1 MSHQFIVVR
10 RSPAVTTI
18 TLNRPEVMNAIHSP
32 MHAELAEALDA
43 FAADPKQRVCVLTGA
58 GERAFCA
65 GSDLKYAASSDLGV
79 GEGKRAYP
87 RSGYGGI
94 AERFDLSKPVIA
106 AVNGVALGGG
116 FEIVLACDIVIAS
129 DTALFGLPEPLVG
142 AIALGGGL
150 HRLPRQI
157 GLKHA
162 LGIILTGRK
171 VAAAEGKT
179 LGFVNE
185 VVPQTELNATAA
197 RWAADIL
204 RCSPVAIQ
212 ASKEVVYRGLG
223 EPSLADAM
231 RHQSDYAG
239 FRAWL
244 ESEDLREG
252 PRAFAQKRA
261 PSWAAPPSEDESGGI
276 GSGDHPS
283 KP

>member
-1 MSHQFIVVR
+1 MSHQFIIVS
-10 RSPAVTTI
+10 RSRGVTTI

-32 MHAELAEALDA
+32 MHAELAEALDT
-43 FAADPKQRVCVLTGA
+43 FAADPQQRVCVLTGS
-58 GERAFCA
+58 GGRAFCA
-65 GSDLKYAASSDLGV
+65 GSDLKYAASSNVGV

-87 RSGYGGI
+87 RTGYGGI
-94 AERFDLSKPVIA
+94 AERFDLAKPVIA

-129 DTALFGLPEPLVG
+129 DNATFGLPEPLVG

-157 GLKHA
+157 GLKSA

-171 VAAAEGKT
+171 VSAAEGKT

-185 VVPQTELNATAA
+185 VVAPADLGAA
-197 RWAADIL
+197 AERWAAEIL
-204 RCSPVAIQ
+204 RCSPIAIQ

-223 EPSLADAM
+223 EPSLAEAM
-231 RHQSDYAG
+231 RRQKDYEG

-244 ESEDLREG
+244 ESEDVREG

-261 PSWAAPPSEDESGGI
+261 PSWTAPPPEDDAGG
-276 GSGDHPS
+276 DQPS

>member
-1 MSHQFIVVR
+1 MDYQFIVVR
-10 RSPAVTTI
+10 RSSQVTTI
-18 TLNRPEVMNAIHSP
+18 TLSRPEVMNAIHPP
-32 MHAELAEALDA
+32 MHAELQQALDA
-43 FAADPKQRVCVLTGA
+43 FAADAEQRVCVLTGA

-65 GSDLKYAASSDLGV
+65 GSDLKFAATSESGV
-79 GEGKRAYP
+79 GAGSAYP

-94 AERFDLSKPVIA
+94 AERFDLTKPVIA

-116 FEIVLACDIVIAS
+116 FEIVLACDLVIAA

-157 GLKHA
+157 GLKPA

-171 VAAAEGKT
+171 VGAAEGKA

-185 VVPQTELNATAA
+185 VVTRADLAATVD
-197 RWAADIL
+197 RWTADIL
-204 RCSPVAIQ
+204 RCSPVATQ
-212 ASKEVVYRGLG
+212 ASKEVVYRGLA

-231 RHQSDYAG
+231 RNQRDYAG

-244 ESEDLREG
+244 ESDDIREG
-252 PRAFAQKRA
+252 PRAFAEKRSPHWSPGSRA
-261 PSWAAPPSEDESGGI
+261 DKDSG
-276 GSGDHPS
+276 
-283 KP
+283 

>member
-10 RSPAVTTI
+10 RSSQVTTI
-18 TLNRPEVMNAIHSP
+18 TLNRPQVMNAIHPP
-32 MHAELAEALDA
+32 MHAELQDAIDA
-43 FAADPKQRVCVLTGA
+43 FAADAEQRVCVLTGA

-65 GSDLKYAASSDLGV
+65 GSDLKYAASSDAGLSA
-79 GEGKRAYP
+79 GKRAYP

-116 FEIVLACDIVIAS
+116 FEIVLACDLVIAAE
-129 DTALFGLPEPLVG
+129 TAVFGLPEPLVG

-157 GLKHA
+157 GLKPA

-171 VAAAEGKT
+171 VGAAEGKA
-179 LGFVNE
+179 LGFVND
-185 VVPQTELNATAA
+185 VVPQTELATTVD

-212 ASKEVVYRGLG
+212 ASKEVVHRGLA
-223 EPSLADAM
+223 EPSLADAL
-231 RHQSDYAG
+231 RNQRDYAG

-244 ESEDLREG
+244 ESDDIREG
-252 PRAFAQKRA
+252 PRAFAEKRA
-261 PSWAAPPSEDESGGI
+261 PHWSAGSQADK
-276 GSGDHPS
+276 GSGQR
-283 KP
+283 

>member
-1 MSHQFIVVR
+1 MGYQFIVVR
-10 RSPAVTTI
+10 RSSLVTTI

-32 MHAELAEALDA
+32 MHAELDDALDA
-43 FAADPKQRVCVLTGA
+43 FAADAQQRVCVLTGA

-65 GSDLKYAASSDLGV
+65 GSDLKYAAHSASGL
-79 GEGKRAYP
+79 GEGDRAYP

-94 AERFDLSKPVIA
+94 AQRFNLTKPVIA

-116 FEIVLACDIVIAS
+116 FEIVLSCDLVIAA

-157 GLKHA
+157 GLKPA

-171 VAAAEGKT
+171 VSAAEGKA

-185 VVPQTELNATAA
+185 VVPQTDLAA
-197 RWAADIL
+197 AADRWAADIL

-212 ASKEVVYRGLG
+212 ASKDVVYRGLA

-231 RHQSDYAG
+231 RHQRDYAG

-244 ESEDLREG
+244 GSEDLREG
-252 PRAFAQKRA
+252 PRAFAQKRP
-261 PSWAAPPSEDESGGI
+261 PSWAAA
-276 GSGDHPS
+276 PS
-283 KP
+283 KDGPDE

>member
-10 RSPAVTTI
+10 RSSQVTTI
-18 TLNRPEVMNAIHSP
+18 MLNRPQVMNAIHAP
-32 MHAELAEALDA
+32 MHAELQEALDA
-43 FAADPKQRVCVLTGA
+43 FAADAEQRVCVLTGA

-65 GSDLKYAASSDLGV
+65 GSDLKYAASSDAGLSA
-79 GEGKRAYP
+79 GKGAYP

-94 AERFDLSKPVIA
+94 AERFELTKPLIA

-116 FEIVLACDIVIAS
+116 FEIVLACDLVIAA
-129 DTALFGLPEPLVG
+129 DTAVFGLPEPLVG

-157 GLKHA
+157 GLKPA

-171 VAAAEGKT
+171 VGAAEGKA

-185 VVPQTELNATAA
+185 VVPQTELAATVD

-212 ASKEVVYRGLG
+212 ASKEVVHRGLA
-223 EPSLADAM
+223 EPSLADAL
-231 RHQSDYAG
+231 RNQRDYAG
-239 FRAWL
+239 FRTWL
-244 ESEDLREG
+244 ESDDIREG
-252 PRAFAQKRA
+252 PRAFAEKRA
-261 PSWAAPPSEDESGGI
+261 PHWTA
-276 GSGDHPS
+276 GSQADKDGN
-283 KP
+283 

>member
-1 MSHQFIVVR
+1 
-10 RSPAVTTI
+10 
-18 TLNRPEVMNAIHSP
+18 
-32 MHAELAEALDA
+32 
-43 FAADPKQRVCVLTGA
+43 VLTGA

-65 GSDLKYAASSDLGV
+65 GSDLKYAASSDAGL

-87 RSGYGGI
+87 SSGYGGI
-94 AERFDLSKPVIA
+94 AERFDLTKPVIA

-116 FEIVLACDIVIAS
+116 FEIVLACDLGIAS
-129 DTALFGLPEPLVG
+129 DTAVFGLPEPLVG

-157 GLKHA
+157 GLKPA

-171 VAAAEGKT
+171 VAAAEAKA

-185 VVPQTELNATAA
+185 VVPQTGLSAAVDRWTAE
-197 RWAADIL
+197 IL

-212 ASKEVVYRGLG
+212 ASKEVAYRGLT

-231 RHQSDYAG
+231 RHQRDYPG

-252 PRAFAQKRA
+252 PRAFAQKR
-261 PSWAAPPSEDESGGI
+261 PPMWAAALPKDGANE
-276 GSGDHPS
+276 
-283 KP
+283 

>member
-1 MSHQFIVVR
+1 MDYQFIVVR
-10 RSPAVTTI
+10 RSSQVTTI
-18 TLNRPEVMNAIHSP
+18 TLSRPEVMNAIHPP
-32 MHAELAEALDA
+32 MHAELQQALDA
-43 FAADPKQRVCVLTGA
+43 FAADAEQRVCVLTGA

-65 GSDLKYAASSDLGV
+65 GSDLKFAATYESGV
-79 GEGKRAYP
+79 GSGKHTYSRF
-87 RSGYGGI
+87 GYGGI
-94 AERFDLSKPVIA
+94 AERFDLTKPVIA

-116 FEIVLACDIVIAS
+116 FEIVLACDLVIAA

-157 GLKHA
+157 GLKPA

-171 VAAAEGKT
+171 VGAAEGKA

-185 VVPQTELNATAA
+185 VVTQANLAATVD
-197 RWAADIL
+197 RWTADIL

-212 ASKEVVYRGLG
+212 ASKEVVHRGLA

-231 RHQSDYAG
+231 RNQGDYGG

-244 ESEDLREG
+244 ESEDFREG
-252 PRAFAQKRA
+252 PRAFAEKRSPNWSITRA
-261 PSWAAPPSEDESGGI
+261 RSGRCDR
-276 GSGDHPS
+276 SR
-283 KP
+283 